1 MSLETYKNKRRFN
14 KTPEPTGGRSRNE
27 ELVFVIQKHQASH
40 LHYDF
45 RLELRGILKSWAV
58 PKGPSI
64 NPKEKRLAQL
74 VEDHPFDYKDF
85 EGIIPE
91 GNYGAGTVIIWDQG
105 SYEPVNSTGDKEQDE
120 KILTKEFWGGAIKI
134 KMHGKKLKGEF
145 TLVKTPDRGHNAW
158 LLSKLNDRVAK
169 DDIDITQRD
178 QSVVS
183 GLTIEEM
190 EENEGASVWHSNR
203 LSKAGSTKRKRKNKQ
218 KDIVIEQ
225 AFKKNYKQEV
235 EFIKRD
241 FKKHKHTPVPSGVRP
256 MEATLIAEPFND
268 KDFLFEIKW
277 DGYRCI
283 AYVDEGEVNLRSKS
297 DLPFN
302 KNYPLLVSALRQ
314 WNINAV
320 LDGEVVVLSEEG
332 KPNFNALQN
341 YGRTQEGNLFY
352 HVFDILWL
360 DGIDLTNQPLERR
373 KEILKRIVPENS
385 IIRFSDSIDGEGEQ
399 FFEMV
404 KNSGLEGIM
413 AKKKSSL
420 YFPGTR
426 SNDWLKLPVEEIK
439 EYVIVGYTESEH
451 GNLFSRIMFGNYHAD
466 GKLYYVHHS
475 GGGISTELMKRT
487 YQALK
492 KIETRKKPVV
502 NDVEE
507 ETPIHWVRPEVVGRF
522 KQKSHERTKADKIRH
537 PVIFLG
543 VREDIEPTDVVEG
556 KEPGKLSEIK
566 KTKGKT
572 SARKTT
578 KAKNKGLDQVE
589 VWKQLHPDGKVQSRD
604 VIDINRK
611 KITIIN
617 KDQEYWIGITKWDVM
632 MYYASVSGSLLP
644 YLKDR
649 PLGLRIVSKWAGE
662 DNEHNF
668 IRNMKGYYP
677 SWVDIFSTDRRIEA
691 AGKSG
696 DIDWVICNNQET
708 LIYLLNLGAI
718 DLHPWASR
726 VRSSDH
732 PDFIIIDLDAKAER
746 NEARGS
752 SSKRF
757 KDVIRVAKTAKQF
770 FDDQGLTS
778 FVKLSGKSGLH
789 LLLPCKGIE
798 YGETRIV
805 AENICNEI
813 QIRIPKISTTNS
825 SVHARGGKVYIDPS
839 QNDYGDRLV
848 APYCVRAYK
857 QPYVSAPLSWDEI
870 NNDLDRNDFK
880 MDGTKGRLEK
890 LGDLFENILDEKIQ
904 KTNSKIL
911 RQFMTSSIA
920 K

>member
-1 MSLETYKNKRRFN
+1 
-14 KTPEPTGGRSRNE
+14 
-27 ELVFVIQKHQASH
+27 
-40 LHYDF
+40 
-45 RLELRGILKSWAV
+45 
-58 PKGPSI
+58 
-64 NPKEKRLAQL
+64 
-74 VEDHPFDYKDF
+74 
-85 EGIIPE
+85 
-91 GNYGAGTVIIWDQG
+91 
-105 SYEPVNSTGDKEQDE
+105 
-120 KILTKEFWGGAIKI
+120 
-134 KMHGKKLKGEF
+134 
-145 TLVKTPDRGHNAW
+145 
-158 LLSKLNDRVAK
+158 
-169 DDIDITQRD
+169 
-178 QSVVS
+178 
-183 GLTIEEM
+183 
-190 EENEGASVWHSNR
+190 
-203 LSKAGSTKRKRKNKQ
+203 
-218 KDIVIEQ
+218 
-225 AFKKNYKQEV
+225 
-235 EFIKRD
+235 
-241 FKKHKHTPVPSGVRP
+241 
-256 MEATLIAEPFND
+256 
-268 KDFLFEIKW
+268 
-277 DGYRCI
+277 
-283 AYVDEGEVNLRSKS
+283 
-297 DLPFN
+297 
-302 KNYPLLVSALRQ
+302 
-314 WNINAV
+314 
-320 LDGEVVVLSEEG
+320 
-332 KPNFNALQN
+332 
-341 YGRTQEGNLFY
+341 
-352 HVFDILWL
+352 
-360 DGIDLTNQPLERR
+360 
-373 KEILKRIVPENS
+373 
-385 IIRFSDSIDGEGEQ
+385 
-399 FFEMV
+399 
-404 KNSGLEGIM
+404 
-413 AKKKSSL
+413 
-420 YFPGTR
+420 
-426 SNDWLKLPVEEIK
+426 
-439 EYVIVGYTESEH
+439 
-451 GNLFSRIMFGNYHAD
+451 
-466 GKLYYVHHS
+466 
-475 GGGISTELMKRT
+475 
-487 YQALK
+487 
-492 KIETRKKPVV
+492 
-502 NDVEE
+502 
-507 ETPIHWVRPEVVGRF
+507 
-522 KQKSHERTKADKIRH
+522 
-537 PVIFLG
+537 
-543 VREDIEPTDVVEG
+543 
-556 KEPGKLSEIK
+556 
-566 KTKGKT
+566 
-572 SARKTT
+572 
-578 KAKNKGLDQVE
+578 
-589 VWKQLHPDGKVQSRD
+589 VQSRD

-617 KDQEYWIGITKWDVM
+617 KDQEYWTGITKWDVM